1 MSKRGYANAP
11 RDMPLEVISSI
22 GLLSMS
28 MQFDTRFTMEKLA
41 LELKLLR
48 NEDFGALVP
57 LAVGINSVLWPNEN
71 VESCFR
77 QIQFFGFDVL
87 KNCDGMCEAD
97 RWETL
102 RRFIFE
108 EKGFQLCSART
119 QDVCEDD
126 VLLKTILSE
135 RIGHPLPVVFLLLH
149 LAHFLDIPMALIQA
163 RHHFLLK
170 WVRSGK
176 TLYLDLYNEGRAL
189 TDQELVA
196 MLNRSSSTLEAWS
209 AKQLM
214 VQYLELLVHTFET
227 SQSLPQLHLIYNLML
242 QIDDSNISV
251 LGARA
256 LLRQNLVS
264 PAMRSRT
271 SNAIFRLLKKRM
283 RPPSSKP
290 PGWNSRTP
298 QSHRNVI

>member
-1 MSKRGYANAP
+1 MTY
-11 RDMPLEVISSI
+11 
-22 GLLSMS
+22 
-28 MQFDTRFTMEKLA
+28 DTRFTWEKLV

-77 QIQFFGFDVL
+77 QIQFFGFDIL
-87 KNCDGMCEAD
+87 KNCDGMEESE

-102 RRFIFE
+102 RKFIFE
-108 EKGFQLCSART
+108 EKAFQLSSVRQ
-119 QDVCEDD
+119 QDICADD
-126 VLLKTILSE
+126 VLMKIILDE
-135 RIGHPLPVVFLLLH
+135 RTGHPLPVVFLILH
-149 LAHFLDIPMALIQA
+149 LAHFLDIPIALIQA

-189 TDQELVA
+189 NDQELIA
-196 MLNRSSSTLEAWS
+196 ALNRSSFSLEAWS

-214 VQYLELLVHTFET
+214 VQYLELLMHAFET
-227 SQSLPQLHLIYNLML
+227 EQSLPQLHMIYNLML
-242 QIDDSNISV
+242 HVDDSNTAI

-256 LLRQNLVS
+256 LLRQKLGFNRDALSDLKRYFSFVEKS
-264 PAMRSRT
+264 HAPAELQQAWMT
-271 SNAIFRLLKKRM
+271 LENTPE
-283 RPPSSKP
+283 PP
-290 PGWNSRTP
+290 T
-298 QSHRNVI
+298 RNFTDVLH

>member
-1 MSKRGYANAP
+1 MT
-11 RDMPLEVISSI
+11 
-22 GLLSMS
+22 
-28 MQFDTRFTMEKLA
+28 FDTRFTWEKLV

-77 QIQFFGFDVL
+77 QIQFFGFDIL
-87 KNCDGMCEAD
+87 KTCDGMKESE

-102 RRFIFE
+102 RKFIFE
-108 EKGFQLCSART
+108 DKAFQLSSVRL
-119 QDVCEDD
+119 QDLCEED
-126 VLLKTILSE
+126 VLMKSILDE
-135 RIGHPLPVVFLLLH
+135 RAGHPLPVVFLVLH

-176 TLYLDLYNEGRAL
+176 TLYLDLYAEGRAL
-189 TDQELVA
+189 TDQELIA

-214 VQYLELLVHTFET
+214 VQYLELLMHTFEA
-227 SQSLPQLHLIYNLML
+227 SQSLAQLHMIYNLLL
-242 QIDDSNISV
+242 QIDDSNISI
-251 LGARA
+251 LGSRA
-256 LLRQNLVS
+256 LLRQRLGFTRDALSDLKRYFSFVEKTHAPGELQQAWMELENTPEPPQRNLTDV
-264 PAMRSRT
+264 
-271 SNAIFRLLKKRM
+271 L
-283 RPPSSKP
+283 
-290 PGWNSRTP
+290 
-298 QSHRNVI
+298 H

>member
-1 MSKRGYANAP
+1 MT
-11 RDMPLEVISSI
+11 
-22 GLLSMS
+22 
-28 MQFDTRFTMEKLA
+28 FDTRFTWEKLV

-77 QIQFFGFDVL
+77 QIQFFGFDIL
-87 KNCDGMCEAD
+87 KTCDGMEESE

-102 RRFIFE
+102 RKFIFE
-108 EKGFQLCSART
+108 EKAFQLSSSRL

-126 VLLKTILSE
+126 VLMKSILDD
-135 RIGHPLPVVFLLLH
+135 RMGHPLPVVFLLLH
-149 LAHFLDIPMALIQA
+149 LAHFLDIPLALIQA

-189 TDQELVA
+189 NDQELIQV
-196 MLNRSSSTLEAWS
+196 LNRSSSTLEAWS

-214 VQYLELLVHTFET
+214 VQYLELLMHAFEA
-227 SQSLPQLHLIYNLML
+227 SQSLPQLHTIYNLML
-242 QIDDSNISV
+242 QIDDSNIGV

-256 LLRQNLVS
+256 LLRQKLGFTRDALSDLKRYFSFVEKSHAPGEIQQAWMELENTPEPPQRNLTDV
-264 PAMRSRT
+264 
-271 SNAIFRLLKKRM
+271 L
-283 RPPSSKP
+283 
-290 PGWNSRTP
+290 
-298 QSHRNVI
+298 H